1 MFDGV
6 GVVVSV
12 NKLFVVVNLFDT
24 VVIILVG
31 VVATMVVVVVVE
43 GYRNVPI
50 FEKEIILLI

>member
-1 MFDGV
+1 MFNGV

-12 NKLFVVVNLFDT
+12 NKLVVVVNLFDT
-24 VVIILVG
+24 VVAV
-31 VVATMVVVVVVE
+31 MVVVIVVVGVVE